1 MAGYEV
7 GSAYLSVIPKADG
20 FARTLGNDLD
30 GTFLAAGQRGGTT
43 LSTGVA
49 RTGRPGFLASGAALG
64 GAFAGAFAIAGGAQ
78 IVSSI
83 TQYLSSAIT
92 SASDLSETQSKV
104 GQIFGDSAAGVQD
117 FARTAASRLGQSQ
130 QTVLDGASTFGIFG
144 QAAGLAGEDLST
156 FSTDMVTL
164 ATDLA
169 SFNNTSTEDAIGAIG
184 SALRGEAEPIRNY
197 GVLLDDATLK
207 ARAFELGI
215 YDGTDALTPQQRV
228 LAAHAEILAQTSTQ
242 QGDFERTSEGMA
254 NKQRILTAEMENTKA
269 EIGTALLPVMND
281 LLGVFADEAVPILQ
295 ELAGWFMENKD
306 EIGAMVLA
314 VVDGALAFG
323 QGLAGYLEHMSRMAD
338 VWLTWT
344 TNLAQTF
351 LNVVGIVID
360 GAANMFGWV
369 PGLGDDLRTAQG
381 DFSEFRTK
389 VDTTFAGMRT
399 AADQTTRMYQG
410 VQDSI
415 SGIRTKIAELDG
427 ARATVT
433 VDAYLA
439 NIPGTAQSLA
449 SRNFV
454 GGVSRRAG
462 GGDVTMGQPYLV
474 GEREAEL
481 FVPNQSGT
489 ILNQSQMSAAG
500 IGGGA
505 PMPEF
510 ITLVDA
516 DGSILARTRVV
527 AGAVLA
533 DAGSRMTYA
542 GRI

>member
-1 MAGYEV
+1 MAYEV
-7 GSAYLSVIPKADG
+7 GSAYLTVMPSATG
-20 FARTLGNDLD
+20 FARNLGNDLD
-30 GTFLAAGQRGGTT
+30 GTFLSAGQRGGTT
-43 LSTGVA
+43 IASGVA
-49 RTGRPGFLASGAALG
+49 RTGRPGFLATGASLG

-78 IVSSI
+78 IASSI

-92 SASDLSETQSKV
+92 AASDLAETQSKV
-104 GQIFGDSAAGVQD
+104 GLVFGDAADGVRD
-117 FARTAASRLGQSQ
+117 FAGDSTRNILLTQQAA
-130 QTVLDGASTFGIFG
+130 LDGAATFGIFG
-144 QAAGLAGEDLST
+144 QSAGLAGDDLST
-156 FSTDMVTL
+156 FSTDMVAL
-164 ATDLA
+164 ASDLA
-169 SFNNTSTEDAIGAIG
+169 SFGNTSTEDAIAAIG
-184 SALRGEAEPIRNY
+184 SALRGEAEPIRSY

-228 LAAHAEILAQTSTQ
+228 LAAQAEILAQTVIQ
-242 QGDFERTSEGMA
+242 QGDAARTAGEFA
-254 NKQRILTAEMENTKA
+254 NQQRILEKSMEDTKA

-427 ARATVT
+427 AKATVT

-439 NIPGTAQSLA
+439 DIPGTAQALA
-449 SRNFV
+449 KRSFV
-454 GGVSRRAG
+454 GGTSRRAG
-462 GGDVTMGQPYLV
+462 GGPVTAGQPYLV

-489 ILNQSQMSAAG
+489 ILNQSQMAAAG
-500 IGGGA
+500 VGGVTQHVTINEVSDPIGTYHA
-505 PMPEF
+505 V
-510 ITLVDA
+510 TRR
-516 DGSILARTRVV
+516 LAMQGV
-527 AGAVLA
+527 
-533 DAGSRMTYA
+533 
-542 GRI
+542 